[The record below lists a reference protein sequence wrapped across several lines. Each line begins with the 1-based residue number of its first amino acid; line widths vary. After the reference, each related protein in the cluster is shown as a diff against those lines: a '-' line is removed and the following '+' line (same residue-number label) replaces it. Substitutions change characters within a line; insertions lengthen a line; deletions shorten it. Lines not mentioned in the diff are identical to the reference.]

1 MTVPFLALSARVAR
15 KEWSVKN
22 FSISGILA
30 VVVIHFLTVLSVQA
44 ADPVIVTATRTAQ
57 TADEVLAP
65 VTVISREDIETSAA
79 RDLGELLSS
88 QVGLEVTR
96 NGGYGKNTSVFMR
109 GTNAGHVLTLVDG
122 IKLFS
127 ATVGATAFQFL
138 PLDQIERIEIV
149 RGPRSSLYGSEALGG
164 VIQIFTRKGGDSRE
178 VHAEAGYG
186 TYDTAIVGAG
196 IAGPAGDSRFS
207 VQVDV
212 IDTDGID
219 STVGAQSDKDG
230 YDNTS
235 LSARWNGAT
244 SDGAGEL
251 DLSLLYASGNTGF
264 DNPWAGPLVVNDSS
278 YAQQVLNL
286 KWHTDGNG
294 GWSNTIQVGQSRDD
308 SKTFEDNI
316 PDGEFNTTHN
326 QASWQLDWP
335 VAEVHLLTG
344 GIDYAD
350 DSVDGSV
357 SYDVSSRSNLGLFG
371 QWQGGS
377 GSQSAVAGLRFDDN
391 GQFGNHFTGNLD
403 YGLSAESGLRFNA
416 GLGTAFKAPS
426 FNDLYYPGFG
436 NPTLE
441 VESSTSYEVGV
452 SGGIGSGSWT
462 ARWFNT
468 DIEDLVAYDALTY
481 APVNLDHAVIDGLE
495 LDWSGKLSGWQ
506 AAAGIALMNP
516 KDKATGLQLARRPKQ
531 SGQVRVDRRSGDWQ
545 YGFSTAYHGKRY
557 DDKANTVALESY
569 TLIDGGITYSLGKR
583 WQFRIEANNLLDE
596 SYQTAAG
603 FREPGRNFLARV
615 IIRD

>member
-1 MTVPFLALSARVAR
+1 
-15 KEWSVKN
+15 VKN

-235 LSARWNGAT
+235 LSARWSGST

-286 KWHTDGNG
+286 KWRTDGNG

-308 SKTFEDNI
+308 SKTFADNI
-316 PDGEFNTTHN
+316 SDGEFNTTHN

-377 GSQSAVAGLRFDDN
+377 GNQSAVAGLRFDDN

-452 SGGIGSGSWT
+452 SGDAGSGSW
-462 ARWFNT
+462 ALRLFNT

-531 SGQVRVDRRSGDWQ
+531 SGQVRVDRRSGDWR

>member
-1 MTVPFLALSARVAR
+1 M
-15 KEWSVKN
+15 KN
-22 FSISGILA
+22 FSISWIPA
-30 VVVIHFLTVLSVQA
+30 VVVIPFLTAPSAQA

-57 TADEVLAP
+57 TADQVLAP
-65 VTVISREDIETSAA
+65 VTVISREDIESSAA
-79 RDLGELLSS
+79 RDLGELLSF

-149 RGPRSSLYGSEALGG
+149 RGPRSSLYGSEAIGG
-164 VIQIFTRKGGDSRE
+164 VIQIFTRKGGDRRE
-178 VHAEAGYG
+178 VHAQAGYG
-186 TYDTAIVGAG
+186 TYNTAIAGAG

-212 IDTDGID
+212 IDADGID
-219 STVGAQSDKDG
+219 STVGSQSDKDG

-235 LSARWNGAT
+235 LSARWHGPTA
-244 SDGAGEL
+244 GAGEL

-278 YAQQVLNL
+278 YTQQVLNL
-286 KWHTDGNG
+286 KWRTDGDG
-294 GWSNTIQVGQSRDD
+294 GWSSTIQVGQSRDD
-308 SKTFEDNI
+308 SKTFADSVS
-316 PDGEFNTTHN
+316 DGEFNTTHN

-335 VAEVHLLTG
+335 VAEAHLLTG

-357 SYDVSSRSNLGLFG
+357 SYDVSSRSNLGVFG
-371 QWQGGS
+371 QWQGGY
-377 GSQSAVAGLRFDDN
+377 GIQDVVGGLRFDDN
-391 GQFGNHFTGNLD
+391 EQFGSHFTGNLD
-403 YGLSAESGLRFNA
+403 YALSTGSGLRFNA

-436 NPTLE
+436 NPALE

-452 SGGIGSGSWT
+452 SGDAGPGSWT
-462 ARWFNT
+462 FRWFNT
-468 DIEDLVAYDALTY
+468 DIKDLVAYDSLTY
-481 APVNLDHAVIDGLE
+481 APVNLDRAAIDGLE
-495 LDWSGKLSGWQ
+495 LGWSGKVAGWQ
-506 AAAGIALMNP
+506 AVAGIALMDP
-516 KDKATGLQLARRPKQ
+516 TDKATGLQLARRSKQ
-531 SGQVRVDRRSGDWQ
+531 SGQVRIDRRSGDWQ
-545 YGFSTAYHGKRY
+545 YGLGVAYHGKRY
-557 DDKANTVALESY
+557 DDKANTVPLESH
-569 TLIDGGITYSLGKR
+569 TLIAGGITYALGKK
-583 WQFRIEANNLLDE
+583 WQLRIEANNLLDE

-603 FREPGRNFLARV
+603 FREPGRTFLARLV
-615 IIRD
+615 FRH

>member
-1 MTVPFLALSARVAR
+1 M
-15 KEWSVKN
+15 KN

-30 VVVIHFLTVLSVQA
+30 VVVIPFLTVLSVQA

-88 QVGLEVTR
+88 QVGLEIAR

-235 LSARWNGAT
+235 LSARWSGST
-244 SDGAGEL
+244 SDGVGEL

-308 SKTFEDNI
+308 SKTFADNI
-316 PDGEFNTTHN
+316 SDGEFNTTHN

-452 SGGIGSGSWT
+452 SGDAGSGSW
-462 ARWFNT
+462 ALRLFNT

-531 SGQVRVDRRSGDWQ
+531 SGQVRVDRRSGDWR